1 MAKEPTTATGSKE
14 IPPNLPVA
22 GVVTPMFRLV
32 FFTVLGQTVLS
43 LAASFGLAI
52 WADPTKDAT
61 KSLLETCSTTWKMG
75 FSAIIELIGGKAL

>member
-1 MAKEPTTATGSKE
+1 
-14 IPPNLPVA
+14 
-22 GVVTPMFRLV
+22 
-32 FFTVLGQTVLS
+32 
-43 LAASFGLAI
+43 LAI